1 MQQTKLQPKQ
11 LGTAYFDSDPHGAYI
26 YANGQLLADPD
37 TEEPLRTP
45 ARALLTEGRVDYT
58 ITLEGYED
66 ASGFV
71 DIFPGVTVNVYKRL
85 KQGTS
90 EGGWGKPEPQIW
102 LSQQTGTLKIYSFPD
117 GADIFIDGRPVGKA
131 PTTVSNVP
139 AGARRVTFKMPGMMI
154 EEKIVDIGNSK
165 MLSVEGAWSDTYS
178 TMRPVLPKL
187 QSYYQN
193 EVEIMNET
201 TNMNIMQEPF
211 YPESPE
217 IPCAFPEKPGET
229 ATQGSIVITTYPL
242 GGTIIMDGKTII
254 DLDTGEPLRT
264 PIQLVLTMKYHDFIF
279 QLEGFFDEYGGEY
292 ITPGHISYIHRNF
305 NVR

>member
-1 MQQTKLQPKQ
+1 MQINQLQPKQ
-11 LGTAYFDSDPHGAYI
+11 LGTAIFDSDPHGAYI
-26 YANGQLLADPD
+26 YANGQLLVDPD

-58 ITLEGYED
+58 ISLEGYED
-66 ASGFV
+66 KSGYV

-154 EEKIVDIGNSK
+154 EEKIVDI
-165 MLSVEGAWSDTYS
+165 VEGAWSDTYS

-187 QSYYQN
+187 QL
-193 EVEIMNET
+193 
-201 TNMNIMQEPF
+201 
-211 YPESPE
+211 
-217 IPCAFPEKPGET
+217 EKVSAP
-229 ATQGSIVITTYPL
+229 VIA
-242 GGTIIMDGKTII
+242 
-254 DLDTGEPLRT
+254 
-264 PIQLVLTMKYHDFIF
+264 PI
-279 QLEGFFDEYGGEY
+279 G
-292 ITPGHISYIHRNF
+292 
-305 NVR
+305 